1 MFIYHSE
8 QVHSEFTN
16 KKGRT
21 KVHSVSIKGKKGTKS
36 VIVYNRSGRMTKKAS
51 KSLTKKEIDCIR
63 TCKFIPGLFRDCTKC
78 IKKT

>member
-8 QVHSEFTN
+8 QIHSEFTN

-36 VIVYNRSGRMTKKAS
+36 VIVYNRSGRMTKKSS
-51 KSLTKKEIDCIR
+51 KPLTKTEIECIR
-63 TCKFIPGLFRDCTKC
+63 TCKFIPGLFKDCTTC
-78 IKKT
+78 IKKD